1 MGRDAV
7 TQVALRE
14 ARTAGDVYLI
24 ELSLQPQHLL
34 RNVEAEK
41 RDGGAGEAVG
51 LTVAGDAANRE
62 GLYRA
67 AIDHVLNA
75 LADGDAV
82 S

>member
-14 ARTAGDVYLI
+14 ARTAGGVYLI
-24 ELSLQPQHLL
+24 ELSLQPQGLL
-34 RNVEAEK
+34 RHVEAEQ

-51 LTVAGDAANRE
+51 LAVAGDAADRE
-62 GLYRA
+62 RLYRA

-82 S
+82 R